1 MTTVKRNK
9 LIALLLVLALLGAT
23 VFSATYSWLAGSN
36 IIKSTVTG
44 GSILTSY
51 FHTGDGSEENPFV
64 ITRPLHFYNMI
75 YLYQRLEGFADEGY
89 YFQLGYQLLYDE
101 DDAEPDENYYFYRY
115 GDDGKIIA
123 GQYSNVLNMEYYND
137 GEGMGGALLPIGTSN
152 VPFIGTFDG
161 KGLTVAN
168 LHVTATETIGNETLG
183 TSDVGVFGYVDEAAT
198 IKDTY
203 FNGVTIDLTG
213 LDPTVTTEDDT
224 HDDTVHDEDKN
235 GTADLSYVGYLAGHI
250 KTSSVVQNVYLN
262 DCHVI
267 GGAAARSG
275 YGFFGCVEKAE
286 GGLVDSLGSEI
297 ATLRGEGDNA
307 GFGGSIDMYST
318 FQRLMTIYN
327 TVRSG
332 TSQYVSA
339 ETIVIDKVEGGS
351 ENVLVPPSPTM
362 TNYTNYPSSSV
373 TYKTYASPSTGGSFM
388 FPSDNDTTDYKRND
402 NVYECLFGES
412 TTYSKTVTT
421 YTYKNEFDEDG
432 LLISIDGTYL
442 NTTTSAISAGN
453 VKAEATIWQLDN
465 QGHLNAL
472 LEESTQYNTYYLNA
486 SANGTLSVSTSAT
499 TVWTKTEDQN
509 HEGTLT
515 YTSGGR
521 TWYLSY
527 DGSAFA
533 GYPFDSAYA
542 ISNGANYLVQS
553 GSTTLAGT
561 AGNHAD
567 WHFEDGKLMTFINK
581 TIYYLNAS
589 AGTLSLGTAAGSA
602 TTWTKDGNTFT
613 YTDGNGV
620 VWYLAYNGGWCCVP
634 FASGFTIANN
644 TNYLGY
650 NGSAISSVAAGN
662 ALHFALEGGKL
673 VTFYNNTLY
682 YLNASAG
689 ALSLGT
695 NAGSAT
701 TWNDTGTGFTYTD
714 GNGVVWYL
722 CYNGG
727 WCCVPFASGFTI
739 ANNTNYLGYSGTA
752 ISSVAAGNALHFS
765 LEGGKLVTYYNN
777 TFYYLNASANGT
789 LSLGTSAGSAT
800 TWTKTEDQN
809 HEGTL
814 TYTSGGRTWYL
825 SYDGSAWAGYPF
837 DSAFSI
843 SNGANY
849 LVQSNSTTLAGT
861 AGNHAGWHFENGKL
875 MTFINKTLY
884 YLNAS
889 AGSLSLGTSEGSA
902 TTWTRNGNVFSYTDG
917 NSRVWYLAYNGGWCC
932 VPFASGFTIANGTN
946 YLGYNGSAISSVA
959 SGNALHFSFE
969 DGKVVTYYNNTLYYL
984 TATGGTLSLTTSVP
998 SITWVKGANTLSYTD
1013 AGSRT
1018 WYLRYLNGAWSLFPS
1033 LSAYTIRSGSSY
1045 FGVSGSNLIETNA
1058 AGAATFGVDGSK
1070 LFTIINGEINYL
1082 VGSTDGSGTLSFTT
1096 TRANG
1101 TDWTYTQGGGT
1112 MSYSGGGQTWYLY
1125 DVNDAWKV
1133 YPGAS
1138 VSLISQSGNYLGAAS
1153 NTTVGTDASSWT
1165 VSGGNIYTYYNGAT
1179 RYLVSN
1185 GESVALANSPSDTW
1199 TVNTTVT
1206 NQNGWYLV
1214 YDDGWKMIPSLSYVL
1229 ITDGAGNYLNRNGT
1243 SGVTNGTS
1251 EGSATK
1257 WYSDGSKFYSVSGA
1271 TKYYLTGT
1279 NTALSVTATPGNGTA
1294 FSYDGTNKRLSY
1306 TYNANTYYVVYNDGW
1321 SVSANNIKGYKI
1333 STVVSSTTHYLN
1345 ATSSAVSDG
1354 TSTDSATVWTYNDST
1369 HRLAC
1374 TINGTVYYLRGSL
1387 EATQTRDTTN
1397 LAVTQNSS
1405 DSGTSWTISGSNLT
1419 CSLTVDNA
1427 AKTFTLVYD
1436 ENGAWKLMDLSKNYS
1451 TLMNSGNYYLA
1462 TNSNANPSLTRD
1474 NSTSAATLWT
1484 FSNPDVASGST
1495 FQLYTVINGKT
1506 YYLVMSTSNNRAAS
1520 LSTTSSNVKWYAAT
1534 YTYVQSTNGYDLGYN
1549 SGWKSINSNNNTYRL
1564 TRTQITFSPASLTFT
1579 NVEYSTEETTGSVTA
1594 TTTFTTMNALNNVTF
1609 TSTETGTTLT
1619 FANVSENVTHTTTA
1633 EADRNTNTMAPTS
1646 ENVAQTKS
1654 AVSENVTHTTTAA
1667 SDRSGLD
1674 FETKRRQHIEK
1685 TVQNNVASGSPTYFP
1700 IRVDKDESGNYPSGY
1715 AASPK
1720 NTGYIISGANLI
1732 NSGSTPTTQ
1741 KKWGDIRVSGF
1752 LISNVGGSWST
1763 SGLTVSKIRSDNNY
1777 LYLKKDE
1784 ETETYSIANTTNAD
1798 LANFWQY
1805 SNNKLFTTVGK
1816 TKYWLT
1822 YDNGLKLSE
1831 TEGVDWT
1838 FSNNNRL
1845 AYNNN
1850 YIKYANDAWVATANT
1865 ANLTLTLGTL
1875 NTVYTYDGSG
1885 NHALTAAQKTD
1896 AYYQAALQL
1905 SQTLATSSTHVFG
1918 LHFMDAAISTDHIV
1932 TAPKASIF
1940 GTEYTDYEFPE
1951 DSVDFHVIERGSIS
1965 FFAGE
1970 YFSSNGATNDAFF
1983 SLHQVYRYSAKDEI
1997 PEGKKVNDIKYIK
2010 QISEIYKH
2018 ATSGDSVNYV
2028 YKFTDNTYSNPDGT
2042 YTGANSLADGYSNT
2056 AIFKTSWITAP
2067 SGLST
2072 NNSRIYYF
2080 EIPCNAGEYCL
2091 GSVSGKTGAYLIYL
2105 DIAANGG
2112 EELASAISGT
2122 GNDVVTSFQTE
2133 FRDAP
2138 DTMDHSVILLSYDAP
2153 AGSTENTFSVSVNFD
2168 KTSASALEDPH
2179 PNGLYTID
2187 VLNKTGQDVTLY
2199 VYLCDDDFNLLTEFP
2214 YAYKVHY
2221 TNNTTGSGG
2230 TYLETTF
2237 GDTFQMMA
2245 GFTIPSS
2252 GEAIEVSYH

>member
-9 LIALLLVLALLGAT
+9 LIALLLVLAILGAT
-23 VFSATYSWLAGSN
+23 IFSATYSWLAGSN

-101 DDAEPDENYYFYRY
+101 NDAEPDENYYFYRY

-152 VPFIGTFDG
+152 VPFLGTFDG

-224 HDDTVHDEDKN
+224 HDDTVHDDDKN
-235 GTADLSYVGYLAGHI
+235 GTADISYVGYLAGHI
-250 KTSSVVQNVYLN
+250 KTSSIVQNVYMN
-262 DCHVI
+262 DCRVI

-286 GGLVDSLGSEI
+286 GGLVDSLGSEV
-297 ATLRGEGDNA
+297 ATLRGGGDNA
-307 GFGGSIDMYST
+307 GFGGSIDMNSVFNRLNNMIGGTATTVRTVTSEEVWIDEVAGTTEIRNQVYSNSNST
-318 FQRLMTIYN
+318 TSSYNGATVYYHASPYDGSYYMFQRTSSGSWTVVYLYGEN
-327 TVRSG
+327 T
-332 TSQYVSA
+332 
-339 ETIVIDKVEGGS
+339 
-351 ENVLVPPSPTM
+351 
-362 TNYTNYPSSSV
+362 
-373 TYKTYASPSTGGSFM
+373 
-388 FPSDNDTTDYKRND
+388 RND
-402 NVYECLFGES
+402 K
-412 TTYSKTVTT
+412 KTVTT
-421 YTYKNEFDEDG
+421 YTLKDEFDEDG
-432 LLISIDGTYL
+432 LLISIGGTYL
-442 NTTTSAISAGN
+442 NATISAVSAGN

-472 LEESTQYNTYYLNA
+472 LEESTRFATYYLNA
-486 SANGTLSVSTSAT
+486 SANGTLSVSTTAT

-589 AGTLSLGTAAGSA
+589 AGTLSLGTNAGSS
-602 TTWTKDGNTFT
+602 TTWTDTGSGFT
-613 YTDGNGV
+613 YTDGNSR
-620 VWYLAYNGGWCCVP
+620 VWYLAYNNGWCCVP
-634 FASGFTIANN
+634 FASGFTISNS

-650 NGSAISSVAAGN
+650 SGSAVTSVASGN

-701 TWNDTGTGFTYTD
+701 VWTDTGTGFTYTD
-714 GNGVVWYL
+714 GNSRTWTL
-722 CYNGG
+722 CYNNG
-727 WCCVPFASGFTI
+727 WYCVPFTDGFTI
-739 ANNTNYLGYSGTA
+739 ANSTNYLGYNGTA
-752 ISSVAAGNALHFS
+752 IASVASGSALHFA
-765 LEGGKLVTYYNN
+765 LEGGKLVTSYNN
-777 TFYYLNASANGT
+777 
-789 LSLGTSAGSAT
+789 
-800 TWTKTEDQN
+800 
-809 HEGTL
+809 
-814 TYTSGGRTWYL
+814 
-825 SYDGSAWAGYPF
+825 
-837 DSAFSI
+837 
-843 SNGANY
+843 
-849 LVQSNSTTLAGT
+849 
-861 AGNHAGWHFENGKL
+861 
-875 MTFINKTLY
+875 TLY

-889 AGSLSLGTSEGSA
+889 AGNLSLGTNAGSA
-902 TTWTRNGNVFSYTDG
+902 TTWTQSGNNFTYTDG
-917 NSRVWYLAYNGGWCC
+917 NGRTWYLAYNGGWCC
-932 VPFASGFTIANGTN
+932 VPFASSFTVANGAN
-946 YLGYNGSAISSVA
+946 YLGYNGSAFTTTAAGS
-959 SGNALHFSFE
+959 ALHFSFE
-969 DGKVVTYYNNTLYYL
+969 DGKVATYYNDTLYYL

-998 SITWVKGANTLSYTD
+998 SITWVKGADSLSYTD

-1018 WYLRYLNGAWSLFPS
+1018 WYLQYANGTWDLFP
-1033 LSAYTIRSGSSY
+1033 APTGYTIRSGSLY
-1045 FGVSGSNLIETNA
+1045 FGVSGSNLIQTNA
-1058 AGAATFGVDGSK
+1058 AGAAVFGVDGSK
-1070 LFTIINGEINYL
+1070 LFTVIGGTINYL

-1101 TDWTYTQGGGT
+1101 TDWTFTQGGGT
-1112 MSYSGGGQTWYLY
+1112 MSYTGGGQTWYLY
-1125 DVNDAWKV
+1125 NVENAWTV

-1138 VSLISQSGNYLGAAS
+1138 VSLISQAGNYLGAAS
-1153 NTTVGTDASSWT
+1153 STAVGTDPSSWT
-1165 VSGGNIYTYYNGAT
+1165 VSGGNIYTYYNGAA

-1185 GESVALANSPSDTW
+1185 GESVTLAASPSDTW
-1199 TVNTTVT
+1199 TVNSTVT

-1214 YDDGWKMIPSLSYVL
+1214 YENGWKMTPGLTYTV
-1229 ITDGAGNYLNRNGT
+1229 ITDGEGNYLNRNGT

-1251 EGSATK
+1251 SESATR
-1257 WYSDGSKFYSVSGA
+1257 WYSDGSKLYAVNGT

-1279 NTALSVTATPGNGTA
+1279 NTALSLTTTAANGLSFT
-1294 FSYDGTNKRLSY
+1294 YDGNNARLTY
-1306 TYNANTYYVVYNDGW
+1306 VYNATTYYVIYKNGWTVGTDNVKGFTISVTSGNTYYLN
-1321 SVSANNIKGYKI
+1321 A
-1333 STVVSSTTHYLN
+1333 SSTTEV
-1345 ATSSAVSDG
+1345 ATLTSDP
-1354 TSTDSATVWTYNDST
+1354 TVWTLTDGKLST
-1369 HRLAC
+1369 VIGGN
-1374 TINGTVYYLRGSL
+1374 TYYLQVANEPNNKYGS
-1387 EATQTRDTTN
+1387 TN
-1397 LAVTQNSS
+1397 LTMTNSS
-1405 DSGTSWTISGSNLT
+1405 GSATTFTVGGTPLTISCRLNNE
-1419 CSLTVDNA
+1419 D
-1427 AKTFTLVYD
+1427 
-1436 ENGAWKLMDLSKNYS
+1436 
-1451 TLMNSGNYYLA
+1451 YYLA
-1462 TNSNANPSLTRD
+1462 FDSNTFKMVRTDITYYLIQNYYNNSKPYLTFNNTTLGSTTDKNQAILWEFSAESLTLPNSNGGISTTVSTLVSGTRYYLSITNSNNPAYIRLTTTSTTLQYYRYNSNSYGHLRANGNTYWLQYNNNAWTRRSSNNPNNTCRIVLLTDSSVQVRYSAASITRTD
-1474 NSTSAATLWT
+1474 IYYETTENSTAL
-1484 FSNPDVASGST
+1484 SG
-1495 FQLYTVINGKT
+1495 
-1506 YYLVMSTSNNRAAS
+1506 
-1520 LSTTSSNVKWYAAT
+1520 
-1534 YTYVQSTNGYDLGYN
+1534 
-1549 SGWKSINSNNNTYRL
+1549 
-1564 TRTQITFSPASLTFT
+1564 
-1579 NVEYSTEETTGSVTA
+1579 
-1594 TTTFTTMNALNNVTF
+1594 TTTVSPVNALNNLTF
-1609 TSTETGTTLT
+1609 TAQSSTTLT
-1619 FANVSENVTHTTTA
+1619 FSNVTENVAQTA
-1633 EADRNTNTMAPTS
+1633 AAVS

-1654 AVSENVTHTTTAA
+1654 AVSENITHTTTPA
-1667 SDRSGLD
+1667 SDRNGLD
-1674 FETKRRQHIEK
+1674 FETTRRQHITKAVE
-1685 TVQNNVASGSPTYFP
+1685 NNVKSGYPTYFP
-1700 IRVDKDESGNYPSGY
+1700 LRVPKNGETDYDANNLLK
-1715 AASPK
+1715 ASQK
-1720 NTGYIISGANLI
+1720 NTGYVIAGGNFYD
-1732 NSGSTPTTQ
+1732 GSTDGTQ
-1741 KKWGDIRVSGF
+1741 VGDIRVSEYA
-1752 LISNVGGSWST
+1752 ISNISGSWST
-1763 SGLTVSKIRSDNNY
+1763 SELSISKIRSGNNY
-1777 LYLKKDE
+1777 LYLEVDE
-1784 ETETYSIANTTNAD
+1784 ENETVSISNTTNAD
-1798 LANFWQY
+1798 EANFWQY

-1816 TKYWLT
+1816 KTYWLT

-1831 TEGVDWT
+1831 TEGVSWT

-1845 AYNNN
+1845 AYSNN
-1850 YIKYANDAWVATANT
+1850 YIKYTNGAWVATTNSQ
-1865 ANLTLTLGTL
+1865 NLTLTRGSFT
-1875 NTVYTYDGSG
+1875 NVYTVDGNNAIRTLSG
-1885 NHALTAAQKTD
+1885 DEQNDEAYKQAL
-1896 AYYQAALQL
+1896 LQL
-1905 SQTLATSSTHVFG
+1905 GQTLAGASNVYG
-1918 LHFMDAAISTDHIV
+1918 LHFMNAEISEEHIV
-1932 TAPKASIF
+1932 TADKAYIF

-1970 YFSSNGATNDAFF
+1970 YFTNNNAFF
-1983 SLHQVYRYSAKDEI
+1983 SLHQVYRYKADDAEVLA
-1997 PEGKKVNDIKYIK
+1997 GTKKVNDVKHIK

-2028 YKFTDNTYSNPDGT
+2028 YKFSDNTYSNPDGT
-2042 YTGANSLADGYSNT
+2042 YTGANTLADGYSNT
-2056 AIFKTSWITAP
+2056 PVFKTTWITAP
-2067 SGLST
+2067 SGL
-2072 NNSRIYYF
+2072 NKNSARIF
-2080 EIPCNAGEYCL
+2080 FFKIPCNAGEYCL

-2122 GNDVVTSFQTE
+2122 GNDVVTSFQSE

-2138 DTMDHSVILLSYDAP
+2138 DTMDHSVLLLSYDAP
-2153 AGSTENTFSVSVNFD
+2153 AGANENTFSVSVNFD
-2168 KTSASALEDPH
+2168 KTSAESLENPH
-2179 PNGLYTID
+2179 PSGLYTIE
-2187 VLNKTGQDVTLY
+2187 VVNKTGQDVTLY
-2199 VYLCDDDFNLLTEFP
+2199 VYLCDDDFNLLTAFP

-2221 TNNTTGSGG
+2221 TNTTTGDGG

>member
-1 MTTVKRNK
+1 MTAVKRNK
-9 LIALLLVLALLGAT
+9 LIALLLVLAILGAT
-23 VFSATYSWLAGSN
+23 VFSATYAWLAGSN
-36 IIKSTVTG
+36 IIKSTVSG

-89 YFQLGYQLLYDE
+89 HFQLGYQLLYDE

-183 TSDVGVFGYVDEAAT
+183 TSDVGVFGYVDETAT

-213 LDPTVTTEDDT
+213 LDPTVTTANDAANP
-224 HDDTVHDEDKN
+224 HDATVHDEDKN
-235 GTADLSYVGYLAGHI
+235 GTADLAYVGYLAGHI
-250 KTSSVVQNVYLN
+250 KTSSIVQNVYLN

-267 GGAAARSG
+267 GGATARSG
-275 YGFFGCVEKAE
+275 YGFFGCVEKE
-286 GGLVDSLGSEI
+286 NGELVDSIGSEV
-297 ATLRGEGDNA
+297 ATLRGGGDNA
-307 GFGGSIDMYST
+307 GFGGSIDMNSVFT
-318 FQRLMTIYN
+318 RLDGMIGGTATTVRNITSEEIWIDEVGGTIEKRNITYANANAQADGN
-327 TVRSG
+327 TVYYHAG
-332 TSQYVSA
+332 
-339 ETIVIDKVEGGS
+339 INDGS
-351 ENVLVPPSPTM
+351 YYM
-362 TNYTNYPSSSV
+362 FRRSSS
-373 TYKTYASPSTGGSFM
+373 GSW
-388 FPSDNDTTDYKRND
+388 TAIYL
-402 NVYECLFGES
+402 YGEN
-412 TTYSKTVTT
+412 TRTNTKTVTT
-421 YTYKNEFDEDG
+421 YTLKDEFDEDG

-442 NTTTSAISAGN
+442 NATVSGVSAGN
-453 VKAEATIWQLDN
+453 VKGEATIWQLDN
-465 QGHLNAL
+465 AGHLNAL
-472 LEESTQYNTYYLNA
+472 LEESTRFATYYLNA

-521 TWYLSY
+521 IWYLSY
-527 DGSAFA
+527 DGSAWG
-533 GYPFDSAYA
+533 GYPYDSAYS

-553 GSTTLAGT
+553 GSTNLAGT

-567 WHFEDGKLMTFINK
+567 WHFENGKLMTFINK

-589 AGTLSLGTAAGSA
+589 AGTLSLGTNAGSS
-602 TTWTKDGNTFT
+602 TTWTKNGNTFT
-613 YTDGNGV
+613 YTDGNSQ

-634 FASGFTIANN
+634 FASGFTVSNGA
-644 TNYLGY
+644 NYLGY
-650 NGSAISSVAAGN
+650 NGSAVSSVNAAN
-662 ALHFALEGGKL
+662 ALHFSLEGGKL

-701 TWNDTGTGFTYTD
+701 AWTENGGVFTYTD
-714 GNGVVWYL
+714 ANSRVWTL
-722 CYNGG
+722 CYNNG
-727 WCCVPFASGFTI
+727 WCCVPFTEGFTIANNTNYLGYNGTAVTSVNAANALHFSLEGGKLVTFYNNTLYYLNASAGTLSLGTNAGAATSWTKNGGVFSYTDGNGRTWYLSYDGGWHCVPFSSGFTI
-739 ANNTNYLGYSGTA
+739 ANNTNYLGYNGTA
-752 ISSVAAGNALHFS
+752 ITSTNAAG
-765 LEGGKLVTYYNN
+765 
-777 TFYYLNASANGT
+777 
-789 LSLGTSAGSAT
+789 
-800 TWTKTEDQN
+800 
-809 HEGTL
+809 
-814 TYTSGGRTWYL
+814 
-825 SYDGSAWAGYPF
+825 
-837 DSAFSI
+837 
-843 SNGANY
+843 
-849 LVQSNSTTLAGT
+849 
-861 AGNHAGWHFENGKL
+861 
-875 MTFINKTLY
+875 
-884 YLNAS
+884 
-889 AGSLSLGTSEGSA
+889 
-902 TTWTRNGNVFSYTDG
+902 
-917 NSRVWYLAYNGGWCC
+917 
-932 VPFASGFTIANGTN
+932 
-946 YLGYNGSAISSVA
+946 
-959 SGNALHFSFE
+959 ALHFSFE
-969 DGKVVTYYNNTLYYL
+969 DGKIVTYYNNTLYYL
-984 TATGGTLSLTTSVP
+984 TATGGTLSLTTSTP
-998 SITWVKGANTLSYTD
+998 SITWIKGANTLSYTD

-1018 WYLRYLNGAWSLFPS
+1018 WYLEYVNGTWDLFP
-1033 LSAYTIRSGSSY
+1033 AAAGYTIRSGASY
-1045 FGVSGSNLIETNA
+1045 FGVGGSNLIETNQ
-1058 AGAATFGVDGSK
+1058 AGAAVFGMDGSK
-1070 LFTIINGEINYL
+1070 LFTIINGTINYL

-1112 MSYSGGGQTWYLY
+1112 MSYTGGGQTWYLY
-1125 DVNDAWKV
+1125 SVDNAWTV

-1185 GESVALANSPSDTW
+1185 GESVGLAASPSDTW
-1199 TVNTTVT
+1199 TVNSTVS

-1214 YDDGWKMIPSLSYVL
+1214 YDNGWKMTPALSYVL
-1229 ITDGAGNYLNRNGT
+1229 ITDGNGNYLNRNGT
-1243 SGVTNGTS
+1243 NAVNNGTS
-1251 EGSATK
+1251 EETATR
-1257 WYSDGSKFYSVSGA
+1257 WYADGNKLYAVNGT
-1271 TKYYLTGT
+1271 TKYYLRGT
-1279 NTALSVTATPGNGTA
+1279 NTTLSVTATAANGSA
-1294 FSYDGTNKRLSY
+1294 FTYDGTNKRLSFS
-1306 TYNANTYYVVYNDGW
+1306 YNANTYYVVSNVYNDGW

-1427 AKTFTLVYD
+1427 AKTFTLVY

-1451 TLMNSGNYYLA
+1451 TLMNSGSYYLA

-1506 YYLVMSTSNNRAAS
+1506 YYLVMSTTNNRAAS
-1520 LSTTSSNVKWYAAT
+1520 LSTSSSNVKWYAGT

-1579 NVEYSTEETTGSVTA
+1579 NVEYSTEETAGSVAA
-1594 TTTFTTMNALNNVTF
+1594 TTTFTIMNALNNVAF
-1609 TSTETGTTLT
+1609 AAQDSTTLT
-1619 FANVSENVTHTTTA
+1619 FGNVNENVTQTA
-1633 EADRNTNTMAPTS
+1633 ANTA
-1646 ENVAQTKS
+1646 ENVAHTTS
-1654 AVSENVTHTTTAA
+1654 AVSESITHTTTAA
-1667 SDRSGLD
+1667 ADRNGLD
-1674 FETKRRQHIEK
+1674 YETTRRQHIEK
-1685 TVQNNVASGSPTYFP
+1685 VVENNVASGYPTYFP
-1700 IRVDKDESGNYPSGY
+1700 LRVPKSDENDYDAGDILK
-1715 AASPK
+1715 ASQK
-1720 NTGYIISGANLI
+1720 NTGYIIAGGNFYD
-1732 NSGSTPTTQ
+1732 GSTSGT
-1741 KKWGDIRVSGF
+1741 KVGDIRVSEYA
-1752 LISNVGGSWST
+1752 ISNISGSWDT
-1763 SGLTVSKIRSDNNY
+1763 TEFTVSKIRSGNNY
-1777 LYLKKDE
+1777 LYLDVDE
-1784 ETETYSIANTTNAD
+1784 ENETVSIANTTNAD
-1798 LANFWQY
+1798 LANYWRY
-1805 SNNKLFTTVGK
+1805 ENSKLFTAVGK
-1816 TKYWLT
+1816 TTYWLT

-1831 TEGVDWT
+1831 TAGVNWT

-1850 YIKYANDAWVATANT
+1850 YIKYTGGAWVATT
-1865 ANLTLTLGTL
+1865 GTSNLTLTLGGITD
-1875 NTVYTYDGSG
+1875 VYTYDGTL
-1885 NHALTAAQKTD
+1885 HTLTDAQKTD
-1896 AYYQAALQL
+1896 VYNQAVLQL
-1905 SQTLATSSTHVFG
+1905 SQTLTGSSNVYG
-1918 LHFMDAAISTDHIV
+1918 LHFMNSEISEENV
-1932 TAPKASIF
+1932 TVAESASIF
-1940 GTEYTDYEFPE
+1940 GTTYTDYEFPE
-1951 DSVDFHVIERGSIS
+1951 DSVDFHVIERGTIS

-1970 YFSSNGATNDAFF
+1970 YFSNNNAFF
-1983 SLHQVYRYSAKDEI
+1983 SLHQVYRYKADDAEVLA
-1997 PEGKKVNDIKYIK
+1997 GTKKVNDIKHIK

-2018 ATSGDSVNYV
+2018 GTNGDSVNYV
-2028 YKFTDNTYSNPDGT
+2028 YKFSDNTYSNPDGT
-2042 YTGANSLADGYSNT
+2042 YTGANSLADGYTNT
-2056 AIFKTSWITAP
+2056 PVFRTSWITAP

-2072 NNSRIYYF
+2072 SSKRIFFF

-2091 GSVSGKTGAYLIYL
+2091 GSVSGRTGAYLIYL

-2133 FRDAP
+2133 FRDVP
-2138 DTMDHSVILLSYDAP
+2138 DTMAHSVILLSYDAP
-2153 AGSTENTFSVSVNFD
+2153 AGSTTSNFSVSVNFD
-2168 KTSASALEDPH
+2168 KTSAEALEDPH
-2179 PNGLYTID
+2179 PSGLYTID
-2187 VLNKTGQDVTLY
+2187 VVNKTGSDLTLY
-2199 VYLCDDDFNLLTEFP
+2199 VYLCDDDFNLLTAFP

-2221 TNNTTGSGG
+2221 TNTTTGAGG
-2230 TYLETTF
+2230 TYLETVV

-2252 GEAIEVSYH
+2252 GEAIEISYH